1 MSDTVLDV
9 LLYLFETYTEQ
20 EPEAADQDVL
30 RDELLRAG
38 FGEPEVDSALDW
50 LDGLNETSAP
60 YAGIPGER
68 SVRVYNEVEIRRLD
82 LDCRGYLLYL
92 EQVGILSA
100 AQREVVIDRLMAL
113 GSDTVDKEQL
123 KWVVLMVLFAQ
134 PGQETAFSRMEDL
147 VFAES
152 ADAMLTEVAV
162 SMATVQPDATP
173 TSTDTPKSRRP
184 WPRALSPTTGWSDML
199 AGPAWPMRNTRRPGR
214 SASVV
219 VAMT

>member
-60 YAGIPGER
+60 YSGVPGER

-92 EQVGILSA
+92 EQVGILSG

-113 GSDTVDKEQL
+113 DSDTVDKEQL

-147 VFAES
+147 VFEES
-152 ADAMLTEVAV
+152 ADAMH
-162 SMATVQPDATP
+162 
-173 TSTDTPKSRRP
+173 
-184 WPRALSPTTGWSDML
+184 
-199 AGPAWPMRNTRRPGR
+199 
-214 SASVV
+214 
-219 VAMT
+219 

>member
-20 EPEAADQDVL
+20 EPESADQDVL

-68 SVRVYNEVEIRRLD
+68 SVRIYNEVEIRRLD
-82 LDCRGYLLYL
+82 IDCRGYLLYL

-147 VFAES
+147 VFEER
-152 ADAMLTEVAV
+152 ADAMH
-162 SMATVQPDATP
+162 
-173 TSTDTPKSRRP
+173 
-184 WPRALSPTTGWSDML
+184 
-199 AGPAWPMRNTRRPGR
+199 
-214 SASVV
+214 
-219 VAMT
+219 

>member
-20 EPEAADQDVL
+20 EPDTADQDVL
-30 RDELLRAG
+30 REDLLRAG

-147 VFAES
+147 VFEES
-152 ADAMLTEVAV
+152 ADAMH
-162 SMATVQPDATP
+162 
-173 TSTDTPKSRRP
+173 
-184 WPRALSPTTGWSDML
+184 
-199 AGPAWPMRNTRRPGR
+199 
-214 SASVV
+214 
-219 VAMT
+219 

>member
-147 VFAES
+147 VFEES
-152 ADAMLTEVAV
+152 TGAM
-162 SMATVQPDATP
+162 
-173 TSTDTPKSRRP
+173 
-184 WPRALSPTTGWSDML
+184 
-199 AGPAWPMRNTRRPGR
+199 N
-214 SASVV
+214 
-219 VAMT
+219 

>member
-30 RDELLRAG
+30 REELLRAG

-50 LDGLNETSAP
+50 LDGLNETGAP
-60 YAGIPGER
+60 YAGVPGER

-92 EQVGILSA
+92 EQMGILSA

-113 GSDTVDKEQL
+113 DSDTVDREQL

-147 VFAES
+147 VFEES
-152 ADAMLTEVAV
+152 AGAMH
-162 SMATVQPDATP
+162 
-173 TSTDTPKSRRP
+173 
-184 WPRALSPTTGWSDML
+184 
-199 AGPAWPMRNTRRPGR
+199 
-214 SASVV
+214 
-219 VAMT
+219 

>member
-50 LDGLNETSAP
+50 LDGLNESSAP

-113 GSDTVDKEQL
+113 GSETVDKEQL

-147 VFAES
+147 VFEES
-152 ADAMLTEVAV
+152 ADVMH
-162 SMATVQPDATP
+162 
-173 TSTDTPKSRRP
+173 
-184 WPRALSPTTGWSDML
+184 
-199 AGPAWPMRNTRRPGR
+199 
-214 SASVV
+214 
-219 VAMT
+219 

>member
-30 RDELLRAG
+30 RNELLRAG

-60 YAGIPGER
+60 YAGVPGER

-147 VFAES
+147 VFEES
-152 ADAMLTEVAV
+152 ADVMH
-162 SMATVQPDATP
+162 
-173 TSTDTPKSRRP
+173 
-184 WPRALSPTTGWSDML
+184 
-199 AGPAWPMRNTRRPGR
+199 
-214 SASVV
+214 
-219 VAMT
+219 

>member
-9 LLYLFETYTEQ
+9 LLALTEIYTEQ

-147 VFAES
+147 VFEES
-152 ADAMLTEVAV
+152 ADVMH
-162 SMATVQPDATP
+162 
-173 TSTDTPKSRRP
+173 
-184 WPRALSPTTGWSDML
+184 
-199 AGPAWPMRNTRRPGR
+199 
-214 SASVV
+214 
-219 VAMT
+219 

>member
-113 GSDTVDKEQL
+113 GSETVDKEQL

-147 VFAES
+147 VFEES
-152 ADAMLTEVAV
+152 ADVMH
-162 SMATVQPDATP
+162 
-173 TSTDTPKSRRP
+173 
-184 WPRALSPTTGWSDML
+184 
-199 AGPAWPMRNTRRPGR
+199 
-214 SASVV
+214 
-219 VAMT
+219 

>member
-60 YAGIPGER
+60 YTGVPGER

-147 VFAES
+147 VFEES
-152 ADAMLTEVAV
+152 AGAMH
-162 SMATVQPDATP
+162 
-173 TSTDTPKSRRP
+173 
-184 WPRALSPTTGWSDML
+184 
-199 AGPAWPMRNTRRPGR
+199 
-214 SASVV
+214 
-219 VAMT
+219 

>member
-1 MSDTVLDV
+1 MSDTVLYV

-60 YAGIPGER
+60 YAGVPGER

-147 VFAES
+147 VFEES
-152 ADAMLTEVAV
+152 ADVMH
-162 SMATVQPDATP
+162 
-173 TSTDTPKSRRP
+173 
-184 WPRALSPTTGWSDML
+184 
-199 AGPAWPMRNTRRPGR
+199 
-214 SASVV
+214 
-219 VAMT
+219 